1 MKKLSLKAYTKEG
14 LRYII
19 AIVFIAFMAEVAEI
33 THEKEIIF
41 PEVAALALGL
51 IVLKKTPWQVS
62 RFMLVILMTLC
73 SLFGVLVVRYSPFS
87 LIFNI
92 SISFIFTSS
101 CLYFS
106 KTTIIPITSASML
119 PIILNTT
126 SFIYPISVCILS
138 ILISIIQYF
147 MERLS
152 LREPTQRNTTKN
164 KYNFSKRRWFYMLIA
179 LIFIAFIPTEKHY
192 LYMIVPP
199 MVVMFIE
206 FSTSSSGFRNRP
218 LQVYVIV
225 VVSAVL
231 GSLFQY
237 IHNKTGLS
245 LFYSECLLFVCIFYA
260 FRLLGKSFAPAC
272 AIAVIPTIINQNDL
286 FVYPIEVAIG
296 AFIFL
301 SVSMILFLKCYFWQK
316 PQLFYSILP
325 QYVRNKIIKRPNR
338 NKKQE

>member
-1 MKKLSLKAYTKEG
+1 MKKFSLKAYTKEG
-14 LRYII
+14 LRYIL
-19 AIVFIAFMAEVAEI
+19 AIVFIAIMAEVAEI

-41 PEVAALALGL
+41 PEIAALALGL

-62 RFMLVILMTLC
+62 RLMLVILMTIC
-73 SLFGVLVVRYSPFS
+73 ALFGVLVVRFSPFA
-87 LIFNI
+87 LIVNI
-92 SISFIFTSS
+92 ALSFIFTSS

-119 PIILNTT
+119 PIVLNTS
-126 SFIYPISVCILS
+126 SFVYPISVCVLS

-152 LREPTQRNTTKN
+152 LREPVKERINKN
-164 KYNFSKRRWFYMLIA
+164 KYNFSKRRWAMMLIA
-179 LIFIAFIPTEKHY
+179 LILIVFIPTEKHY

-218 LQVYVIV
+218 LQVYIII

-237 IHNKTGLS
+237 IHNATGLP
-245 LFYSECLLFVCIFYA
+245 LFYTECFLFVCIFYA

-272 AIAVIPTIINQNDL
+272 AIALIPTIINQDDL
-286 FVYPIEVAIG
+286 FIYPIEVAIG
-296 AFIFL
+296 AFVFL
-301 SVSMILFLKCYFWQK
+301 SISMIFFLKCYFWQK

-325 QYVRNKIIKRPNR
+325 KYVRNKIIKRPNR
-338 NKKQE
+338 SKK